1 MGGRGSAATREIGG
15 ATPPPKKQNGL
26 KSRQTQLPER
36 KKVENPIFS
45 HATEENPTQ
54 PAKKKAG
61 RPKGSVKM
69 TIQRYATNPPKVL
82 PKTDHQRLKELKELM
97 IRSGGKDV
105 AQKVIEI
112 ALNDGHPGQMAAL
125 KMCIDRTLPISMF
138 EKDKSQRSA
147 VTINITG
154 LGDAPTIINAAP
166 DEPEDVEAKYG

>member
-1 MGGRGSAATREIGG
+1 METKLKRGR
-15 ATPPPKKQNGL
+15 
-26 KSRQTQLPER
+26 
-36 KKVENPIFS
+36 
-45 HATEENPTQ
+45 
-54 PAKKKAG
+54 G

-69 TIQRYATNPPKVL
+69 TIQRFADNPPLVL

-112 ALNDGHPGQMAAL
+112 ALNDDHPHQLVAL
-125 KMCIDRTLPISMF
+125 KMCLDRTLPVSLF

-154 LGDAPTIINAAP
+154 LGQEPLIVDT
-166 DEPEDVEAKYG
+166 EQPEDVEAKYG

>member
-1 MGGRGSAATREIGG
+1 MALSL
-15 ATPPPKKQNGL
+15 KKNE
-26 KSRQTQLPER
+26 KDKMETQLKR
-36 KKVENPIFS
+36 GR
-45 HATEENPTQ
+45 
-54 PAKKKAG
+54 G

-69 TIQRYATNPPKVL
+69 TIQRFADNPPAVL

-112 ALNDGHPGQMAAL
+112 ALNDEHPGQMAAL
-125 KMCIDRTLPISMF
+125 KMCIDRTLPVSMF

-154 LGDAPTIINAAP
+154 LGEPTIIDTNP

>member
-1 MGGRGSAATREIGG
+1 MGSMGGEGVVGGLRYLWYIPYTEKAELTIQGGQMEQLKRGR
-15 ATPPPKKQNGL
+15 
-26 KSRQTQLPER
+26 
-36 KKVENPIFS
+36 
-45 HATEENPTQ
+45 
-54 PAKKKAG
+54 G

-69 TIQRYATNPPKVL
+69 TIQRFADNPPAVL

-112 ALNDGHPGQMAAL
+112 ALNDDHPHQLVAL
-125 KMCIDRTLPISMF
+125 KMCLDRTLPVSMF

-154 LGDAPTIINAAP
+154 LGQEPMVVDTNA
-166 DEPEDVEAKYG
+166 EDVEAKYG

>member
-1 MGGRGSAATREIGG
+1 MEALKRGR
-15 ATPPPKKQNGL
+15 
-26 KSRQTQLPER
+26 
-36 KKVENPIFS
+36 
-45 HATEENPTQ
+45 
-54 PAKKKAG
+54 G

-69 TIQRYATNPPKVL
+69 TIQRFADHPPAIL

-112 ALNDGHPGQMAAL
+112 ALNDDHPHQLVAL
-125 KMCIDRTLPISMF
+125 KMCLDRTLPVSLF

-154 LGDAPTIINAAP
+154 LGQEPTII
-166 DEPEDVEAKYG
+166 DTEQPEDVEAKYG

>member
-1 MGGRGSAATREIGG
+1 MGGEGVGGSSRYLC
-15 ATPPPKKQNGL
+15 TPLSSEKVKME
-26 KSRQTQLPER
+26 TLPER
-36 KKVENPIFS
+36 TKVENL
-45 HATEENPTQ
+45 
-54 PAKKKAG
+54 KRGRG

-69 TIQRYATNPPKVL
+69 TIQRFADNPPLVL

-112 ALNDGHPGQMAAL
+112 ALNDEHPHQLVAL
-125 KMCIDRTLPISMF
+125 KMCLDRTLPVSLF

-154 LGDAPTIINAAP
+154 LGQEPTIVEQA
-166 DEPEDVEAKYG
+166 EDVEAKYD

>member
-1 MGGRGSAATREIGG
+1 MLYGNTGGGG
-15 ATPPPKKQNGL
+15 VGWVCRYLWYTPSSEKVKME
-26 KSRQTQLPER
+26 TLPER
-36 KKVENPIFS
+36 TKVENL
-45 HATEENPTQ
+45 
-54 PAKKKAG
+54 KRGRG

-69 TIQRYATNPPKVL
+69 TIQRFADNPPAIL

-112 ALNDGHPGQMAAL
+112 ALNDEHPHQLVAL
-125 KMCIDRTLPISMF
+125 KMCLDRTLPVSLF

-154 LGDAPTIINAAP
+154 LGQEPTII
-166 DEPEDVEAKYG
+166 DEQPEDVEAKYG